1 MINDWQPFLKIAY
14 DKATEST
21 NPSTQNS
28 AILVNQD
35 GKIIISAINSF
46 PEKIAENEERQRK
59 PLRYKYSI
67 HAERNVI
74 YLAAKLGIKTDKL
87 IMVSPWA
94 TCSDCAQAI
103 IQAGI
108 KKLVTHKQALDKSSD
123 WRKDIELAFSMLR
136 EANIEIIIFNGK
148 IGSGKILRQGKF
160 WEP

>member
-1 MINDWQPFLKIAY
+1 M
-14 DKATEST
+14 
-21 NPSTQNS
+21 
-28 AILVNQD
+28 
-35 GKIIISAINSF
+35 
-46 PEKIAENEERQRK
+46 
-59 PLRYKYSI
+59 RYKYSV

-103 IQAGI
+103 IQTGI
-108 KKLVTHKQALDKSSD
+108 S
-123 WRKDIELAFSMLR
+123 

-148 IGSGKILRQGKF
+148 VGSGKILRQGKF